1 METGKFMEMAE
12 ATDKQ
17 DFQQSD
23 PAGMN
28 TSAHSQGAQDHQ
40 PKRPGKSLIW
50 IVFAVIIVLGIGI
63 FFGIHSRASADT
75 ELAKVAD
82 ASSVPTV
89 HVTHPVVGEQLQK
102 VDLPGNVQ
110 AFNDT
115 PIYSRTSGY
124 LKKWYVDIGTHVKQG
139 ELMAEIETPEMDQQL
154 MQAQGDLKTAQAN
167 LDIAAITSKR
177 WQNLLAKHAVS
188 KQETDQAMS
197 DLSARQSAV
206 SASEAN
212 VRRLQELQSFE
223 RVVAPFDGVVTA
235 RNVDIGSLIEAGAN
249 SGPKELFHLA
259 ALNRLRVYI
268 AVPEAYSSAVTNG
281 AKVTLT
287 EVDHP
292 AETFTGV
299 LTRNSNAFDP
309 MSRTLT
315 AEADVNNAKGLLLPG
330 AYVFVHFQLA
340 GNLRSVTLPSNA
352 LLFRSEGLRVAVVR
366 DGKVILTPVTIGH
379 DYGNTVEITAGLTTG
394 DAVVINPPDSI
405 SSGEAVHVA
414 ADQTGS
420 NAGGTN
426 EGKANGG
433 QAGKHGA
440 A

>member
-17 DFQQSD
+17 DYQQSD
-23 PAGMN
+23 PPAAMPAADSHGPHEHP
-28 TSAHSQGAQDHQ
+28 A
-40 PKRPGKSLIW
+40 KRPSKSLIL
-50 IVFAVIIVLGIGI
+50 AVCVVLVVLGIGI
-63 FFGIHSRASADT
+63 VFGVHSRVAAESD
-75 ELAKVAD
+75 LSKVAE
-82 ASSVPTV
+82 ASSIPTV
-89 HVTHPVVGEQLQK
+89 HVTHPQIGEQLQK

-115 PIYSRTSGY
+115 PIYARTSGY
-124 LKKWYVDIGTHVKQG
+124 LKKWYVDIGTHVRQG

-154 MQAQGDLKTAQAN
+154 MQAQGELKTAQAN

-281 AKVTLT
+281 AKVSLT

-315 AEADVNNAKGLLLPG
+315 AEVDVDNAKRLLLPG

-340 GNLRSVTLPSNA
+340 GNTRSVTLPSNA
-352 LLFRSEGLRVAVVR
+352 LLFRSEGLRAAVVR
-366 DGKVILTPVTIGH
+366 DGKVVLTPVTIGH

-394 DAVVINPPDSI
+394 DAVVVNPPDSI
-405 SSGEAVHVA
+405 SAGEAVHAV
-414 ADQTGS
+414 ADQTGTTGS
-420 NAGGTN
+420 G
-426 EGKANGG
+426 ANGG
-433 QAGKHGA
+433 QAGKQGA